1 MTTRGSL
8 LSARHLSR
16 TAVPVLLAVLALGA
30 CSDDEPTA
38 SSSPSTGASESATP
52 TPSESAPSETPTPTA
67 TPTVTVPPSVAPTAT
82 PSRTAPAA
90 TRTPS
95 ATPSPLRPDPAC
107 AAAGAGATDTSGM
120 TAAGAATAK
129 KLHAAAR
136 ACDVATLV
144 SMAKA
149 DATGLPGDK
158 APGSVF
164 TSATPQNVVAL
175 ATLLALPPTATFDG
189 TIQPRV
195 FSERYAQTDAEWD
208 VVIDA
213 GLVTRA
219 AATKMR
225 QDDGGYTGY
234 RVGIAEDGTWTFFTT
249 GR

>member
-8 LSARHLSR
+8 LSARRLSR
-16 TAVPVLLAVLALGA
+16 TAAPVLLAVLALGG

-38 SSSPSTGASESATP
+38 APSPSTAASQSASP
-52 TPSESAPSETPTPTA
+52 TPSASVPSETPTPTP
-67 TPTVTVPPSVAPTAT
+67 TPTVTVPPSASPTAT
-82 PSRTAPAA
+82 PSRTPTA

-95 ATPSPLRPDPAC
+95 ATPSPSRTASSC
-107 AAAGAGATDTSGM
+107 AAAKAGATDTSGM
-120 TAAGAATAK
+120 TAAAAATAK
-129 KLHAAAR
+129 KLHAAAK
-136 ACDVATLV
+136 ACDAATLV
-144 SMAKA
+144 SLAKA
-149 DATGLPGDK
+149 DTTGLPGDR
-158 APGSVF
+158 APGAVF
-164 TSATPQNVVAL
+164 TAGTPQNFVAL

-195 FSERYAQTDAEWD
+195 FSEKYAQTDAEWD